1 MTDPVRTSRHDL
13 MASED
18 IGINPSRNPHFNEVA
33 ERRFSRRGL
42 FAGAAAGAA
51 LAAVGTLGRA
61 GVAAAETAKPAGA
74 GMPSPSSFTYKDA
87 LHKITETHQL
97 AEGYKADI
105 VIRWGDPVEKGAP
118 AYDAAKLTAAAQA
131 KQFGY
136 NNDYIGYMPLPNYA
150 ARNSAH
156 GLLVV
161 NHEYVN
167 SELMW
172 PHAESRSQ
180 IRKATTKEMA
190 EAELAAH
197 GLSVIEVRKTGG
209 SWAVVPGSRYA
220 RRITG
225 LTEMT
230 VTGPAAGH
238 DRLKTKADPTGKRVL
253 GTLNN
258 CAGGRTPWGTVLT
271 AEENFNGYFGGDP
284 AKQGA
289 EAANYK
295 RLGIPTHERSWYGW
309 SKVIDRFDT
318 DKEPNEPNR
327 FGWVVEIDPYD
338 PASMPV
344 KRTALGRFKHEGAD
358 VVIAADG
365 RVVVHSGDDER
376 GEYVYKFVSAGKF
389 NPAAGAANGRL
400 LDEGTLYVAKFNDDG
415 SLDWLP
421 LVHGAG
427 KLTEANGFKSQADV
441 VIEARRAADLL
452 GATRMDRPE
461 DIETNPKTGRT
472 MLTLTNNSQRGNVEN
487 QPVDKANPRKGNPYG
502 HLIDIV
508 PVAGADGKPDHTAAK
523 ARWEIFMLCG
533 NPAVIAHGAKYH
545 PDQPKLGPW
554 LAAPDNIAF
563 DPQGRLII
571 STDQGSAQFRNNIP
585 DGIYTA
591 DTEGPGKAYV
601 KFLFGCPAA
610 AEMCGP
616 EFTPDGK
623 TLFVAVQHPGE
634 EDGSTFKNPLT
645 RWPDFTPGVPPRP
658 SVVAITR
665 IDGKDIGA

>member
-1 MTDPVRTSRHDL
+1 MPRLARHDP
-13 MASED
+13 MDSEN
-18 IGINPSRNPHFNEVA
+18 IGINPSANPHLDDIA
-33 ERRFSRRGL
+33 ARRFSRRGL

-51 LAAVGTLGRA
+51 LAAAGSLGRV
-61 GVAAAETAKPAGA
+61 GEAAADTAKPAGA
-74 GMPSPSSFTYKDA
+74 AHPSSFTYQDA

-97 AEGYKADI
+97 AAGYKADI

-118 AYDAAKLTAAAQA
+118 AFDPLKIDAASQSR
-131 KQFGY
+131 QFGY
-136 NNDYIGYMPLPNYA
+136 NNDYIGYMPLPSYA
-150 ARNSAH
+150 ERNSTH
-156 GLLVV
+156 GLLAV

-172 PHAESRSQ
+172 PNAESRSQ

-209 SWAVVPGSRYA
+209 AWAVVPGSRYA

-225 LTEMT
+225 MSEFA
-230 VTGPAAGH
+230 VSGPAAGH

-258 CAGGRTPWGTVLT
+258 CAGGRTPWGTVLSG
-271 AEENFNGYFGGDP
+271 EENFNGYFGGDP

-289 EAANYK
+289 EAANHK

-309 SKVIDRFDT
+309 AKVIDRFDT

-338 PASMPV
+338 PASVPV

-358 VVIAADG
+358 IVINADG

-376 GEYVYKFVSAGKF
+376 GEYVYKFVSAGKYD
-389 NPAAGAANGRL
+389 PAAGKANGRL
-400 LDEGTLYVAKFNDDG
+400 LDDGVLHVARFDDDGTLT
-415 SLDWLP
+415 WMP
-421 LVHGAG
+421 LVHGTG
-427 KLTEANGFKSQADV
+427 PLTAANGFKSQADV
-441 VIEARRAADLL
+441 VIETRRAADLL

-472 MLTLTNNSQRGNVEN
+472 LLTLTNNSQRGNAEN
-487 QPVDKANPRKGNPYG
+487 QPVNKANPRKGNPYG

-508 PVAGADGKPDHTAAK
+508 PARGAAGKHDYAATT

-533 NPAVIAHGAKYH
+533 NPAVSAHGAKYH
-545 PDQPKLGPW
+545 LDQPKLGPW
-554 LAAPDNIAF
+554 LAAPDNVAF
-563 DPQGRLII
+563 DPQGRLYI

-591 DTEGPGKAYV
+591 DTEGPGRAYV

-616 EFTPDGK
+616 ELTPDGK
-623 TLFVAVQHPGE
+623 TLFLAVQHPAEGE
-634 EDGSTFKNPLT
+634 GSTFKNPLT
-645 RWPDFTPGVPPRP
+645 RWPDFKLGMPPRP
-658 SVVAITR
+658 SIVAITR